1 MSSITIRPATL
12 ADSDAIANIHS
23 SALEKYN
30 DFYAAFFQRHPRE
43 LIPIATRNALQNPKQ
58 HFLVAEE
65 AGQTV
70 GFVRYT
76 EVKNKNNTDSDNS
89 NKPNSNASEQPAPA
103 PGPPAVW
110 TIKKHMEELWQWFN
124 ARSEEI
130 DASKE
135 KAVDGRDHFEV
146 MHIMVDP
153 QHQRKGIG
161 GHLLKSVTDKADA
174 VNAPTL
180 IVSSVEGHGLYS
192 KHGFE
197 SLGTWDIDNEAWAH
211 KIVEH
216 EKSIGYADGVI
227 DLEDKCR
234 GMRESEDSMI
244 RQPIIRS

>member
-1 MSSITIRPATL
+1 MGETILVSCGENETQLHLLLFCLFR
-12 ADSDAIANIHS
+12 
-23 SALEKYN
+23 
-30 DFYAAFFQRHPRE
+30 FFVVAGS
-43 LIPIATRNALQNPKQ
+43 LTRCGA
-58 HFLVAEE
+58 
-65 AGQTV
+65 
-70 GFVRYT
+70 
-76 EVKNKNNTDSDNS
+76 
-89 NKPNSNASEQPAPA
+89 
-103 PGPPAVW
+103 
-110 TIKKHMEELWQWFN
+110 
-124 ARSEEI
+124 
-130 DASKE
+130 
-135 KAVDGRDHFEV
+135 EV

>member
-12 ADSDAIANIHS
+12 ADSDAIASIHS

-30 DFYAAFFQRHPRE
+30 EFYAAFFQRHPRE
-43 LIPIATRNALQNPKQ
+43 LIPIATRNALLYPGQQ
-58 HFLVAEE
+58 HFSVAEE
-65 AGQTV
+65 AGRTV
-70 GFVRYT
+70 GFVRYK
-76 EVKNKNNTDSDNS
+76 EVVKNNTDSGSSN
-89 NKPNSNASEQPAPA
+89 NKPNSNASEQPT
-103 PGPPAVW
+103 PPAVW
-110 TIKKHMEELWQWFN
+110 TIKKHMEELWQWFD
-124 ARSEEI
+124 ARSEEM

-161 GHLLKSVTDKADA
+161 GYLLKSVTDKADA
-174 VNAPTL
+174 INAPTL

-197 SLGTWDIDNEAWAH
+197 SLGTWEIDNEAWAH

-216 EKSIGYADGVI
+216 EKSIGYTDGVI

>member
-12 ADSDAIANIHS
+12 ADSDAIASIHS

-43 LIPIATRNALQNPKQ
+43 LIPIATRNALQNPGQQ
-58 HFLVAEE
+58 HFSVAEE
-65 AGQTV
+65 AGRTV
-70 GFVRYT
+70 GFVRYK
-76 EVKNKNNTDSDNS
+76 EVVKNNTDSGSSSN
-89 NKPNSNASEQPAPA
+89 NKPNSNASEQPAP
-103 PGPPAVW
+103 PPAVW
-110 TIKKHMEELWQWFN
+110 TIKKHMKELWQWFD
-124 ARSEEI
+124 ARSEEM

-161 GHLLKSVTDKADA
+161 GYLLKSVTDKADA
-174 VNAPTL
+174 INAPTI

-197 SLGTWDIDNEAWAH
+197 SLGTWEIDNEAWAH

-216 EKSIGYADGVI
+216 EKSIGYTDGVI

>member
-135 KAVDGRDHFEV
+135 KAVDGRDHFG
-146 MHIMVDP
+146 
-153 QHQRKGIG
+153 K
-161 GHLLKSVTDKADA
+161 L
-174 VNAPTL
+174 
-180 IVSSVEGHGLYS
+180 
-192 KHGFE
+192 
-197 SLGTWDIDNEAWAH
+197 W
-211 KIVEH
+211 
-216 EKSIGYADGVI
+216 
-227 DLEDKCR
+227 
-234 GMRESEDSMI
+234 
-244 RQPIIRS
+244 